1 MRFGEDPDMT
11 KVTRTSTGE
20 VLIQVDGTFD
30 AVAARDVRARLR
42 SLPAGVRVVLD
53 FGRVAE
59 FLDLGVA
66 VMAPGLLEERTRAV
80 SVRGLRQH
88 QYRLFRYLGVDLDA
102 LRAAAV
108 GDLAD
113 AAH

>member
-1 MRFGEDPDMT
+1 MT
-11 KVTRTSTGE
+11 NVTQTSTGE

-30 AVAARDVRARLR
+30 AVAARDVRAWLQ
-42 SLPAGVRVVLD
+42 SLPAGVHVVLD

-88 QYRLFRYLGVDLDA
+88 HYRLFRYFGVDLDA
-102 LRAAAV
+102 LPAAAM

-113 AAH
+113 ATH

>member
-1 MRFGEDPDMT
+1 MT

-30 AVAARDVRARLR
+30 ALAARDVRAQLR
-42 SLPAGVRVVLD
+42 ALPAGVRAVLD

-66 VMAPGLLEERTRAV
+66 VMAPGLLEERAV

-88 QYRLFRYLGVDLDA
+88 QYRLFRYFGVDLDA
-102 LRAAAV
+102 PRAAAM